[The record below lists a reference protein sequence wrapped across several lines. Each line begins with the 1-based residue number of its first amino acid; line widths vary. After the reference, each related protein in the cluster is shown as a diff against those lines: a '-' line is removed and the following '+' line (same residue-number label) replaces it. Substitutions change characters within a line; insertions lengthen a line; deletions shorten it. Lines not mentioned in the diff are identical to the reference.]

1 MRGSCVVQAEWKC
14 QKVGT
19 WSVERNVFFLKKI
32 FSCLDQYTCSQQGTL
47 QSGQATSTLPL
58 MTGCVVHAIDATHPE
73 GGVNNSNDL
82 AMPPTMKAFDTTA
95 ALVMVVPVK
104 VVAVN
109 VIRKFVPQ

>member
-19 WSVERNVFFLKKI
+19 WSVDVFFKQNL
-32 FSCLDQYTCSQQGTL
+32 FLLGPACSQQGTL

-58 MTGCVVHAIDATHPE
+58 TTGCVVHAIDATHPE

-82 AMPPTMKAFDTTA
+82 AMPPTMKAFDTTV

>member
-1 MRGSCVVQAEWKC
+1 MFTARDVAEW
-14 QKVGT
+14 T
-19 WSVERNVFFLKKI
+19 SN
-32 FSCLDQYTCSQQGTL
+32 QY
-47 QSGQATSTLPL
+47 TLPL
-58 MTGCVVHAIDATHPE
+58 MTGCVVHATDATHPE

-82 AMPPTMKAFDTTA
+82 AMPPTMKAFDTTV

>member
-1 MRGSCVVQAEWKC
+1 M
-14 QKVGT
+14 
-19 WSVERNVFFLKKI
+19 
-32 FSCLDQYTCSQQGTL
+32 
-47 QSGQATSTLPL
+47 
-58 MTGCVVHAIDATHPE
+58 HAIDATHPE

-82 AMPPTMKAFDTTA
+82 AMPPTMKAFDTTV

>member
-14 QKVGT
+14 QKSWHLECGK
-19 WSVERNVFFLKKI
+19 ECLFFLIKNL
-32 FSCLDQYTCSQQGTL
+32 FLLGPACSQQGTL

-58 MTGCVVHAIDATHPE
+58 TTGCVVHAIDATHPE

-82 AMPPTMKAFDTTA
+82 AMPPTMKAFDTTV

>member
-1 MRGSCVVQAEWKC
+1 
-14 QKVGT
+14 
-19 WSVERNVFFLKKI
+19 
-32 FSCLDQYTCSQQGTL
+32 
-47 QSGQATSTLPL
+47 

-73 GGVNNSNDL
+73 GGVNNCNDL